1 MISERK
7 QELNS
12 YKLAPRHPSHFCAP
26 PLVISS
32 QQEHNPAAAASHA
45 SALFLR
51 PKFYFKSCY
60 VTSGEVS
67 GGKKTDFAGGKKE
80 VFFG

>member
-1 MISERK
+1 MISERTL
-7 QELNS
+7 ELNS
-12 YKLAPRHPSHFCAP
+12 YELAPRHPSRFCAP

-60 VTSGEVS
+60 VTSGEVG
-67 GGKKTDFAGGKKE
+67 GGKKQILQGFLAKP
-80 VFFG
+80 